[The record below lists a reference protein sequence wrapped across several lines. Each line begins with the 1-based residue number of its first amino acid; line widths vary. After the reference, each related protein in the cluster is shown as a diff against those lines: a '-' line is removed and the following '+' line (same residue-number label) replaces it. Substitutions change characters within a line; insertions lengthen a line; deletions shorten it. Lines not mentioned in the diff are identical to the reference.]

1 MKSLSRM
8 LVATDFSVPARQ
20 AVSRAFELA
29 AVSGAQL
36 TLMHVLSQSALDGL
50 RRLAGIEPAAVE
62 QSLIEDARQQLAL
75 LVAEQGRAH
84 GLQAEARVAAGG
96 VLTTLLDGVDALNA
110 DLLVVGARSND
121 TVGRLFLGT
130 TAERLLRYLRR
141 PVLMVRHAPK
151 GAYRRVLVPVDF
163 SDWSHPAIDA
173 ARAVA
178 PEAELVLLHAFVAP
192 FESRLRLAGVKDAV
206 IEDYLRVTRKE
217 AMDKLHALMD
227 VAGLRPQDVRCCVT
241 HGDAPFVILAQAQ
254 QEECDL
260 IVVGKHGQGVV
271 EQFLLGS
278 VTKHILAE
286 SDGDVLVVT
295 A

>member
-8 LVATDFSVPARQ
+8 LAATDFSVPARH

-29 AVSGAQL
+29 AGSGAQL

-75 LVAEQGRAH
+75 LVAEQGRVH
-84 GLQAEARVAAGG
+84 GLQAKARVATGG
-96 VLTTLLDGVDALNA
+96 VLPTLLDEAEDLNV

-121 TVGRLFLGT
+121 TIGRLFLGT
-130 TAERLLRYLRR
+130 TAERVLRHLRR

-151 GAYRRVLVPVDF
+151 GAYRRVLVPIDF
-163 SDWSHPAIDA
+163 SAWSSPAIEA

-178 PEAELVLLHAFVAP
+178 PDAELVLLHAFVAP
-192 FESRLRLAGVKDAV
+192 FESRLRMAGVKDAV
-206 IEDYLRVTRKE
+206 IEDYLRVTRLE
-217 AMDKLHALMD
+217 ALDKLHALAEA
-227 VAGLRPQDVRCCVT
+227 AGLRPQDVRSCVT

-254 QEECDL
+254 QEQCDL

-286 SDGDVLVVT
+286 SDGDVLVV
-295 A
+295 AA